1 MENSFNGAMV
11 IFSIILIVLISTFL
25 LPPVWLFTLYL
36 ADMVICGAF
45 AWDFVSRWCRAPQ
58 KSAFLK
64 THGYEALA
72 AVPVA
77 VFYPLPALSGLAAA
91 CRASKM
97 VPLLLVPDRANS
109 LKIVLGRLVQKSRL
123 LWKLPPPP

>member
-1 MENSFNGAMV
+1 MENSFQGAMV

-45 AWDFVSRWCRAPQ
+45 AWDFVSRFCRAPQ
-58 KSAFLK
+58 KSSFLK
-64 THGYEALA
+64 SHGYEALA
-72 AVPVA
+72 AVPVVA
-77 VFYPLPALSGLAAA
+77 FYPLPALSGLAAGF
-91 CRASKM
+91 RATKM
-97 VPLLLVPDRANS
+97 AALLLTPERISS
-109 LKIVLGRLVQKSRL
+109 LKNVFGWFVQKSRL